1 MVGCEEEFLESP
13 QIESFAA
20 SYHWVSIGWGEKAGS
35 RMRQKLGLKKE
46 VVLEEFLKEMQL

>member
-1 MVGCEEEFLESP
+1 MVGCEEEFLEST